1 MPRLLPTVRGVRKA
15 LSGSS
20 HRMSRDKS
28 KGDDHKSSR
37 GDHKEY
43 GCASQ
48 STASLTENDADWI
61 VRKTES
67 RIAEVVAKSCFIQK
81 NCRLY
86 KLPRFSLEDIE
97 VEEQLIAHGGFCEVR
112 GIKQFKVS
120 TELDREIVK
129 KQYVIKHLS
138 PKLIGKHR
146 QLAIGAKD
154 LVWEGFVLSSLNCLL
169 YTSPSPRDRG

>member
-1 MPRLLPTVRGVRKA
+1 
-15 LSGSS
+15 
-20 HRMSRDKS
+20 
-28 KGDDHKSSR
+28 
-37 GDHKEY
+37 
-43 GCASQ
+43 
-48 STASLTENDADWI
+48 
-61 VRKTES
+61 
-67 RIAEVVAKSCFIQK
+67 
-81 NCRLY
+81 
-86 KLPRFSLEDIE
+86 

-154 LVWEGFVLSSLNCLL
+154 LVWEGFVLSSLNHENILEVKGYASSGVSGYASTGRVDGFFLVLPRLDKTLHKQLHEWRVEVKRQQRRLLRCDSNVGGHGDDTTSDEPARKSSHHNNRLCLSEQ
-169 YTSPSPRDRG
+169 SPTGVLDYEDVANDLSG